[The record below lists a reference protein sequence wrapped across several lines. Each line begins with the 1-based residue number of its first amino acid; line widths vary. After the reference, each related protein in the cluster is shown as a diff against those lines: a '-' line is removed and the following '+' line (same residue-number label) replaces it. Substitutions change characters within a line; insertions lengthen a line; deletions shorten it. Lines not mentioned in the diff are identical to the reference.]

1 MKKFGLKPKV
11 ALYCILFT
19 TLLTMAI
26 VFGSYGQFRSTIME
40 KYHDYAKT
48 VLDLAESYCTRNDLA
63 GSIAAGEMK
72 EGYQETRKE
81 LNTLKEDSTVAYIYA
96 VYFKDLEDPYSM
108 CFVINGARQ
117 EELEGINDWK
127 KNPMAA
133 LPAWITLVSR
143 KVG

>member
-48 VLDLAESYCTRNDLA
+48 VLDLAESYCTR
-63 GSIAAGEMK
+63 K
-72 EGYQETRKE
+72 
-81 LNTLKEDSTVAYIYA
+81 
-96 VYFKDLEDPYSM
+96 
-108 CFVINGARQ
+108 GALCCDGQ
-117 EELEGINDWK
+117 
-127 KNPMAA
+127 
-133 LPAWITLVSR
+133 T
-143 KVG
+143 